1 MAAAR
6 RLVSRPSLTP
16 LKRSKEETPAP
27 TRGERDIDALLELAK
42 GSRTQRDDRPA
53 TSSRIFSFGVGYD
66 VNPRL
71 LDFETFL
78 TAQVRGPLS
87 LLLLS
92 LLRSDCT
99 SPSAAA
105 AVP

>member
-1 MAAAR
+1 METVLLYCR
-6 RLVSRPSLTP
+6 RQ
-16 LKRSKEETPAP
+16 
-27 TRGERDIDALLELAK
+27 RGK
-42 GSRTQRDDRPA
+42 GK
-53 TSSRIFSFGVGYD
+53 GG

-87 LLLLS
+87 LMLLL

-105 AVP
+105 AAAAVAVP